1 MHSPPYRAAIYTRV
15 SSEDQLN
22 GHSLEAQERL
32 VKQFCNFREWE
43 VVKVYSERGRSG
55 KNVLR
60 PEFQT
65 MLLDAEAGLFDV
77 LVVHKLDRF
86 SRSIIDVHTYI
97 KKLDGL
103 GISFVSATE
112 PFDLTSPMGK
122 AFLGILAIFAEL
134 YLDNLSA
141 EITKGKKQ
149 RALKGYWNGQLSW
162 GYTTPKRLQE
172 MIVALNQSFKSGD
185 LSEDEYARRADLLD
199 DALARAITKSE
210 TAAVPDPFTASGV
223 QMAYNEYSTGLYSD
237 RDIAHLLN
245 AAGYQISA
253 RLGSNRL
260 RKDTV
265 EDILQNRFYI
275 GETSYGH
282 RVPGQE
288 RQWIPGNHE
297 PIIER
302 DLFEQCQEV
311 RKVRSTRFTRGRNKQ
326 KSPYLLDMLV
336 CVECGT
342 RLIGWKVRGVRKYY
356 DQAANKER
364 VCHQTPKYID
374 ADEIEQKLI
383 DFLSDLRFPSDWQER
398 LLQRFSEQQ
407 DTTPVLKHRAAV
419 EGRLMRL
426 RELYIAGDIAKEHY
440 EQRRLEF
447 QNELNSFTTL
457 NAKGLDL
464 KRMAELMQSIGDL
477 WALAQTEERKKLL
490 QMVFRNIYIEGGEIK
505 AVEPTELMWVLLD
518 TVMFV
523 EAGRT
528 RTNPNFVL
536 A

>member
-1 MHSPPYRAAIYTRV
+1 MLNVSRRAAIYTRV

-22 GHSLEAQERL
+22 GHSLEAQAWL
-32 VKQFCNFREWE
+32 VAQFCNLREWE
-43 VVKVYSERGRSG
+43 IVKVYEERGRSG
-55 KNVLR
+55 KNVFR
-60 PEFQT
+60 PEFQA

-97 KKLDGL
+97 NKLDGM
-103 GISFVSATE
+103 GVAFASATE

-149 RALKGYWNGQLSW
+149 RALSGFWNGQLSW

-172 MIVALNQSFKSGD
+172 MLLALNQSFKSGE
-185 LSEDEYARRADLLD
+185 LVEAEYVRRADLLD
-199 DALARAITKSE
+199 DALEGAIAKVD
-210 TAAVPDPFTASGV
+210 TAAVPDPFTAPGV
-223 QMAYNEYSTGLYSD
+223 HLAYNEYSTGVYSD
-237 RDIAHLLN
+237 RDIAHILN
-245 AAGYQISA
+245 GAGYRISA
-253 RLGSNRL
+253 RLGANLL

-275 GETSYGH
+275 GETSYGR

-288 RQWIPGNHE
+288 RQWLPGNHE

-302 DLFEQCQEV
+302 RLFDQCQQV
-311 RKVRSTRFTRGRNKQ
+311 RKVRSSRFTRGRNKQ
-326 KSPYLLDMLV
+326 KSTYLLDMLV
-336 CVECGT
+336 CAECGT

-356 DQAANKER
+356 DNAAHKER
-364 VCHQTPKYID
+364 ECHQSPKYLD

-383 DFLSDLRFPSDWQER
+383 DLLCSVSFPANWQKR
-398 LLQRFSEQQ
+398 ILQRFSEER
-407 DTTPVLKHRAAV
+407 DTTPVIKHRAAV

-426 RELYIAGDIAKEHY
+426 RELYIEGEITKDHY
-440 EQRRLEF
+440 QQRRAEF
-447 QNELNSFTTL
+447 ESEMDSFATLNS
-457 NAKGLDL
+457 KGLDL
-464 KRMAELMQSIGDL
+464 KRMAELVQSIGDV
-477 WALAQTEERKKLL
+477 WALAKAEERKKLL
-490 QMVFRNIYIEGGEIK
+490 QMVYQHIYVAGGKIK
-505 AVEPTELMWVLLD
+505 AVEPTELMWVLLN

-523 EAGRT
+523 DTGGAGT
-528 RTNPNFVL
+528 
-536 A
+536 